1 MKYNITNGKVAI
13 KTVIENNIE
22 KIMISDSGMGIP
34 PEDINKIFEPF
45 FRVDQSRSRK
55 VGWAGLGLSI
65 VKSIVEKHGWR
76 IEAES
81 IVDIG
86 TCVVVSQQLKKVPFI
101 AEK

>member
-13 KTVIENNIE
+13 KTVIENNVE
-22 KIMISDSGMGIP
+22 KIIISDSGMGIP

-45 FRVDQSRSRK
+45 YRVDQSRSRK
-55 VGWAGLGLSI
+55 VGGAGLGLSI

-81 IVDIG
+81 TVDIG
-86 TCVVVSQQLKKVPFI
+86 TCFVVSHQR
-101 AEK
+101 